1 MKVYSYI
8 LNVATICPGKSGL
21 QTNFE
26 PLLFLLISQVF
37 KAYWAQVT
45 LKQIN
50 RWIFYLQQTNIFLLN
65 ISNEI
70 WYYTISLVHSMSVFV
85 NESKPW
91 MSYISRVC
99 LWVKKK
105 SRLQNFLLLRRNTHV
120 SQFCPSTQAP
130 PLLPLV
136 ALKWVRQIVAILS
149 YWFAYSIAQA
159 FCIRQDG
166 QYDADCFDNTFL
178 GLACIT
184 IFIMLSNRTTK

>member
-105 SRLQNFLLLRRNTHV
+105 VDVKISYFWGEILMYHNSV
-120 SQFCPSTQAP
+120 
-130 PLLPLV
+130 LLPKLH
-136 ALKWVRQIVAILS
+136 LCCHL
-149 YWFAYSIAQA
+149 
-159 FCIRQDG
+159 
-166 QYDADCFDNTFL
+166 
-178 GLACIT
+178 
-184 IFIMLSNRTTK
+184 